1 MLLTSFNVLLL
12 VNTYKRVGVN
22 LFDNF
27 RKLTLKLINYVNILI
42 EALLV
47 VNLHNLLYT
56 AVVEPNH
63 ILVNILGESQYL
75 STGAFG
81 LNNQI
86 KANDIMKQLR
96 LLFFRIT
103 QVVLDVVE
111 KQFIAFR
118 CISHLIQIEL
128 LSSRI
133 LLR

>member
-56 AVVEPNH
+56 AVVEPDH
-63 ILVNILGESQYL
+63 ILVNILGKSQYL

-81 LNNQI
+81 LNNQVQT
-86 KANDIMKQLR
+86 NDIVK
-96 LLFFRIT
+96 
-103 QVVLDVVE
+103 
-111 KQFIAFR
+111 
-118 CISHLIQIEL
+118 
-128 LSSRI
+128 
-133 LLR
+133 